1 MADQEWAT
9 ERAAVRDLPP
19 FEQTISAVLIEAKEA
34 VVAPLRP
41 ILREYNI
48 TEPQWRVLR
57 VIDDKAPTDATGIAE
72 IGLLRAPSVTRI
84 LKELEERKLISREPD
99 VKDRRRMLVAL
110 SPAGQDI
117 VAATSRTMVEIL
129 QDYADR
135 FGLNRLE
142 QLSEELRALS
152 AAIKAGG

>member
-1 MADQEWAT
+1 MSGGQQ
-9 ERAAVRDLPP
+9 LPP
-19 FEQTISAVLIEAKEA
+19 FEESLAAVALGTKEA
-34 VVAPLRP
+34 ILAPMRSK
-41 ILREYNI
+41 LREYHI

-135 FGLNRLE
+135 FSLNRLE